1 MNALSAPVVCVNNH
15 RPRFLG
21 DGWHRVSR
29 EYTAPALPEILASDA
44 INITRKSGTPAQL
57 SHELPVQTT
66 VVLGTHAVT
75 VAVDQTVHPRGDVHA
90 AAAEP

>member
-1 MNALSAPVVCVNNH
+1 MSAPVVCVDNH
-15 RPRFLG
+15 RPRLLG
-21 DGWHRVSR
+21 HRWHGVPRK
-29 EYTAPALPEILASDA
+29 YTAPALPEILASDA
-44 INITRKSGTPAQL
+44 INIARKSGTPAQL